1 MEVDNNAS
9 NIDVKKKQAPRIAVN
24 LVIKLAVPLAVINPP
39 LDPPEPPIP
48 NPPPNPD
55 APNQPPRRETTPV
68 PLPSVGLGKDQMD
81 VVSRLM
87 KDRVLLL
94 GSEVND
100 DVANIMV
107 AQMLYLA
114 SADPEAEICGYTGA

>member
-1 MEVDNNAS
+1 MQ
-9 NIDVKKKQAPRIAVN
+9 QA
-24 LVIKLAVPLAVINPP
+24 
-39 LDPPEPPIP
+39 PIP

-114 SADPEAEICGYTGA
+114 SAAPEADITLYIN